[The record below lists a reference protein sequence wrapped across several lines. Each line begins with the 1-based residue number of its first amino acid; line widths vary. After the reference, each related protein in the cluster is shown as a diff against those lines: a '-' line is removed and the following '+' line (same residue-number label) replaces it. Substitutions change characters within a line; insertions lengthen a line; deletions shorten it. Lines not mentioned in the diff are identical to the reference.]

1 MRIFSKR
8 AQSTLEY
15 SILFSII
22 VAAAVAM
29 QVYIKRGLGGGIKY
43 GVDKMVKS
51 DTRKQYE
58 PYYLESYF
66 TVKNKG
72 TTDTELMEG
81 GGKTT
86 RTFGQKEVNRDGYQK
101 TRVSPP

>member
-1 MRIFSKR
+1 MLIFSKR

-51 DTRKQYE
+51 DIRKQYE
-58 PYYLESYF
+58 PYYLESAF
-66 TVKNKG
+66 TVTSKG
-72 TTDTELMEG
+72 GTDTETMSVG
-81 GGKTT
+81 GAVT
-86 RTFGQKEVNRDGYQK
+86 RTFDKRDISRNGYQR
-101 TRVSPP
+101 TNASP